1 MDGPLVAGCRI
12 RRQGR
17 RHQRR
22 ALRQPAQVDQRA
34 ALDPGADGLHLA
46 VVGRAPGLG
55 QRPAQGHHLGVRA
68 LRVQQQQQPFPP
80 GQGAGRGRAGCQG
93 RVAFGHVGQLAEGIV
108 AGAAAVVRVGQPAG
122 HPGHAL
128 GVAGRPVPRQRVL
141 QRGDRRIVA
150 SGPVPGH
157 PLLLGDRRHLGGPAG
172 HLEPGGRG
180 GVELRGGGVG
190 HPLLGLVPGQLQVA
204 GRRAVLAAL
213 REVERQRFGRR
224 ARLVLQRLA
233 DAAVQPPPPGGR
245 QAVLD
250 RLPDQVVGEPV
261 PVRPVLG
268 QQPGLQRRLHRLQ
281 HLLVVTAGDLGQQRV
296 RHDPARHRGD
306 R

>member
-1 MDGPLVAGCRI
+1 M
-12 RRQGR
+12 
-17 RHQRR
+17 
-22 ALRQPAQVDQRA
+22 
-34 ALDPGADGLHLA
+34 
-46 VVGRAPGLG
+46 
-55 QRPAQGHHLGVRA
+55 
-68 LRVQQQQQPFPP
+68 
-80 GQGAGRGRAGCQG
+80 
-93 RVAFGHVGQLAEGIV
+93 
-108 AGAAAVVRVGQPAG
+108 AGAAAVVRVGQPTG

-128 GVAGRPVPRQRVL
+128 GVVGRPVPRQRLL

-150 SGPVPGH
+150 PGPVPGH
-157 PLLLGDRRHLGGPAG
+157 SLLLGHRHHLGGSAG
-172 HLEPGGRG
+172 HLEPGGRS

-204 GRRAVLAAL
+204 GRRAVLAAV

-261 PVRPVLG
+261 SVRPVLG

-296 RHDPARHRGD
+296 RHDLARHRGD
-306 R
+306 RQQFLGRTGQGGHPLADDLRHRPRHR